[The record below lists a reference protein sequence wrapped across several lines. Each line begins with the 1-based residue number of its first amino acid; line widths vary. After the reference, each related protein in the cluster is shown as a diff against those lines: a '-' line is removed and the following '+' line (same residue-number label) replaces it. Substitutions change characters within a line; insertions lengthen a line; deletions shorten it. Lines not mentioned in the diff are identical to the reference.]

1 MKLRPHEFVAGTTGP
16 AGSVTA
22 SHDFDD
28 YYGVPVC
35 AASLS
40 PSKSTGLLI
49 AFNGDSTRSITANS
63 YGTCPRRL
71 RCPR

>member
-40 PSKSTGLLI
+40 PSKSTGPLI
-49 AFNGDSTRSITANS
+49 TPDGDSTRSITADS
-63 YGTCPRRL
+63 YGTCPRRP

>member
-1 MKLRPHEFVAGTTGP
+1 MKLRPHDFVAGTTGP

-40 PSKSTGLLI
+40 PSKSTGPLI

-63 YGTCPRRL
+63 
-71 RCPR
+71 